1 MLALANMVTSRN
13 PSNILPISDLSPS
26 RGRAKL
32 PKSQQDEDGV
42 CVCVKFGDGACAL
55 QAAADQI

>member
-13 PSNILPISDLSPS
+13 PSNILSISDLSPS
-26 RGRAKL
+26 RRAKL

-42 CVCVKFGDGACAL
+42 CVSNLGMVHARCKL